1 MKVFLIPIFIL
12 VAVAGLFT
20 LTSAA
25 YILPEG
31 QQVVITQFGAPVGQP
46 ITEAGLH
53 FKLPFIQDIR
63 RLEKRLLTWDG
74 DVNQIPTRDQKY
86 IMVDTTAR
94 WRIVDAIRF
103 IQSVQTES
111 RARDRIDAILDSE
124 TRNVISNNNL
134 VESVRNSNTILD
146 LIEERL
152 QTAQEQLEEGLIDV
166 IEEAIIGDVER
177 VRLGREA
184 LSEEIIQ
191 RASSALSELGIELID
206 VQLRRVSY
214 EQSVEK
220 SVYERMISERQR
232 IAEEIRSIGQGEKA
246 RIQGKTNRD
255 LQEIQ
260 SRAYRTAQKIRGE
273 GDSEAMKI
281 YAGAISRDANFYEF
295 LRTLEAYENSLS
307 EGVSFLLSTD
317 SAFLKLLQSDR

>member
-1 MKVFLIPIFIL
+1 MKVFLIPLLIL
-12 VAVAGLFT
+12 AAFVGLIT
-20 LTSAA
+20 LVSSA
-25 YILPEG
+25 YIITEG
-31 QQVVITQFGAPVGQP
+31 QQVVITQFGAPVGKP

-53 FKLPFIQDIR
+53 FKLPFVQDVR
-63 RLEKRLLTWDG
+63 QLEKRLLTWDG

-94 WRIVDAIRF
+94 WRIVNAIRF
-103 IQSVQTES
+103 IQSVQTEG

-146 LIEERL
+146 LIAERVEL
-152 QTAQEQLEEGLIDV
+152 GKQQLEEGVIEV
-166 IEEAIIGDVER
+166 IEEAIIGEVER
-177 VRLGREA
+177 VRLGRKA
-184 LSEEIIQ
+184 LSEEIIE
-191 RASSALSELGIELID
+191 RASAALSELGIELID

-214 EQSVEK
+214 EQSVEQ

-232 IAEEIRSIGQGEKA
+232 IAEEIRSLGQGEKA

-260 SRAYRTAQKIRGE
+260 SGAYRRAQKIRGE
-273 GDSEAMKI
+273 ADAEAMKI
-281 YAGAISRDANFYEF
+281 YAGAISKDTNFYEF
-295 LRTLEAYENSLS
+295 LRTLEAYENSLTD
-307 EGVSFLLSTD
+307 GVSFLLSTD
-317 SAFLKLLQSDR
+317 SAFLKLLRDDR